1 MELFKK
7 GILSIYGLIALV
19 FIFLK
24 PMWFLIE
31 VLSNVDFV
39 SDNWPQIVKF
49 LETGLG
55 TFATV
60 ILGFCILG
68 WAIYHASQSQNK
80 SVIKPTVT
88 NLTLSFPGNSRTPT
102 PIKDNNI
109 FRWYVLS
116 NAFSIQTEK
125 GAIPYNTMWTI
136 VLIFNEPINIKFLH
150 LNHNISNFPQ
160 FEVKD
165 TSQKHAII
173 SIGSDFN
180 GQITIDAEQ

>member
-31 VLSNVDFV
+31 ILSNVDFV
-39 SDNWPQIVKF
+39 RDNWPQIVQF

-55 TFATV
+55 TFTTV

-68 WAIYHASQSQNK
+68 GAIYHANQSQHK

-88 NLTLSFPGNSRTPT
+88 SLTLSFPGNCRTPT
-102 PIKDNNI
+102 PVTNSNI
-109 FRWYVLS
+109 FRWYALS
-116 NAFSIQTEK
+116 NTFTMLAESGNALIS
-125 GAIPYNTMWTI
+125 TMWTI
-136 VLIFNEPINIKFLH
+136 VLVFDKPIHIKFLH
-150 LNHNISNFPQ
+150 LNQNISNFPQ

-173 SIGSDFN
+173 SIGGDFN
-180 GQITIDAEQ
+180 GQITINAEQ